1 MKAVWIFKNEEHEK
15 EIQGKLMDML
25 VEDAINIHP
34 SSQIDALIKYGNDGL
49 LNLE

>member
-1 MKAVWIFKNEEHEK
+1 MTVVWHFENEEHKK

-25 VEDAINIHP
+25 VEDAINIYP
-34 SSQIDALIKYGNDGL
+34 SGQIDALIKYGKAGL

>member
-34 SSQIDALIKYGNDGL
+34 SNQIDALIKYGNDGL

>member
-25 VEDAINIHP
+25 VEDAINIYP
-34 SSQIDALIKYGNDGL
+34 SDQINALVKFGKAGL